1 METPQS
7 TFVAPLDT
15 VLDLL
20 EYLQHDSWRCAY
32 TGVCHCGLDALTDKL
47 GIERVKME
55 NTLQRPEI
63 KR

>member
-1 METPQS
+1 MNEQS
-7 TFVAPLDT
+7 LFTAPLDT

-47 GIERVKME
+47 GLERVKME

>member
-20 EYLQHDSWRCAY
+20 DYLQHDSWRCAY
-32 TGVCHCGLDALTDKL
+32 TGKCHCGLDVITDKL
-47 GIERVKME
+47 GLERVPVE
-55 NTLQRPEI
+55 NIIQRPEI